1 MTDKI
6 QLCLRLPEEKISEL
20 KEEAKK
26 QKRSVNNL
34 LEVIIDEYLEKQK
47 QNWYFDISSVLII
60 IKAKPSEIPNYEL
73 RITN

>member
-1 MTDKI
+1 MVSLTDKI

-47 QNWYFDISSVLII
+47 QN
-60 IKAKPSEIPNYEL
+60 
-73 RITN
+73 